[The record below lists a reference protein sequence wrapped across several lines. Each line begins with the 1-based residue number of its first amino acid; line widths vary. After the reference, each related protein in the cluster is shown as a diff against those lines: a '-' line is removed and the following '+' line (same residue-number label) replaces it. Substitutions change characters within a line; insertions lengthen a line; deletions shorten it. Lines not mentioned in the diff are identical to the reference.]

1 MKGRQGHPNDPRMS
15 VAVAGLGDLSSR
27 RTDSKRSVRECP
39 KGRGD
44 GMTTQQVLS
53 EGGDGPRWRRG
64 VA

>member
-1 MKGRQGHPNDPRMS
+1 MKGDRVTRTTHACQLE
-15 VAVAGLGDLSSR
+15 VAGLGDLSSR

-53 EGGDGPRWRRG
+53 EGGDGPR
-64 VA
+64 